1 MKHFEEIICK
11 NSIADLRSAFYYLS
25 RFLKQASI
33 SDEYNKD
40 FFEDDSPFVPSERV
54 KSLTADMITIIESF
68 QGKKT
73 SLFTDDEVLYWMDSI
88 NDAESNLDPVLT
100 PDKKAKVEIII
111 SDLPT
116 TSDIKNQIK

>member
-1 MKHFEEIICK
+1 
-11 NSIADLRSAFYYLS
+11 
-25 RFLKQASI
+25 
-33 SDEYNKD
+33 
-40 FFEDDSPFVPSERV
+40 
-54 KSLTADMITIIESF
+54 MITIIESF